1 MQLRIKKLHSDAKIP
16 SYAHPGDAGMDV
28 FVLESLTLTPGE
40 RGLVRTGISLEFP
53 EGYVLLVW
61 DKSGISTK
69 HGIKTLAGVI
79 DSGYR
84 GEIQIGVVN
93 LGQETHTFEAGS
105 KVAQILVQ
113 PIVTAEIQ
121 EVEDLSETSRGEGGF
136 GSTGI

>member
-1 MQLRIKKLHSDAKIP
+1 MKLKIKKLHPDAKIP

-28 FVLESLTLTPGE
+28 FALESLTLAPGE
-40 RGLVRTGISLEFP
+40 RGLVRTGIALEFP
-53 EGYVLLVW
+53 EGYVLLMW

-69 HGIKTLAGVI
+69 HGITTLAGVI
-79 DSGYR
+79 DAGYR

-93 LGQETHTFEAGS
+93 LGQDSHTFEKGS

-113 PIVTAEIQ
+113 PIVRAEIQ
-121 EVEDLSETSRGEGGF
+121 EVEKLSESIRGEGGF

>member
-1 MQLRIKKLHSDAKIP
+1 MKLRIKKLHPDAKVP

-28 FVLESLTLTPGE
+28 FALESLTLAPGE

-61 DKSGISTK
+61 DKSGISIK
-69 HGIKTLAGVI
+69 HGITTLAGVI
-79 DSGYR
+79 DSGFR

-93 LGQETHTFEAGS
+93 LGQEVYAFEKGA

>member
-1 MQLRIKKLHSDAKIP
+1 MQLRIKKLHPDAKIP

-28 FVLESLTLTPGE
+28 FALESLTLTPGE

-93 LGQETHTFEAGS
+93 LGQEAFTFEKGN

-113 PIVTAEIQ
+113 PIVNAEIQ
-121 EVEDLSETSRGEGGF
+121 EVEYLADSSRGEDGF